1 MDSSNDNFSNA
12 IQKIKKQNPKTII
25 CNIGTYTLEEDLE
38 FLNQV
43 KKQTKAKII
52 TFGQHPSV
60 EPEDTLKNSVIDIL
74 IKGEPEEVINDV
86 IKNINNKKQLK
97 TIKGVCY
104 KRHISKEKNII
115 KDLDKLP
122 FPKRPNKNYYFNPL
136 VKHEPC
142 TTMLITRGCP
152 FDCSF
157 CTVPTL
163 YGKTFRKRSVE
174 KVIKE
179 IKTIINQGYKEIF
192 FRDENLTL
200 NKKYLTNICNEI
212 LKNKLKFSWMCNSR
226 VDTVDLN
233 LLKLMKQSG
242 CHLIKFGVES
252 GNQKTLT
259 KLKKGTTIKQIKK
272 TFNFCKQLNI
282 DTLGHFM
289 IGNPGETKKDIL
301 NTINFAIQLDPTY
314 ASFDTLLTYP
324 GTTAKKS
331 MISEKELEDLHN
343 YAFRK
348 FYLRPKYIVKNIM
361 STKTVTQL
369 KNKILSSYELWYS
382 FLT

>member
-1 MDSSNDNFSNA
+1 
-12 IQKIKKQNPKTII
+12 
-25 CNIGTYTLEEDLE
+25 
-38 FLNQV
+38 
-43 KKQTKAKII
+43 
-52 TFGQHPSV
+52 
-60 EPEDTLKNSVIDIL
+60 
-74 IKGEPEEVINDV
+74 
-86 IKNINNKKQLK
+86 
-97 TIKGVCY
+97 
-104 KRHISKEKNII
+104 
-115 KDLDKLP
+115 
-122 FPKRPNKNYYFNPL
+122 
-136 VKHEPC
+136 
-142 TTMLITRGCP
+142 
-152 FDCSF
+152 
-157 CTVPTL
+157 
-163 YGKTFRKRSVE
+163 
-174 KVIKE
+174 
-179 IKTIINQGYKEIF
+179 
-192 FRDENLTL
+192 
-200 NKKYLTNICNEI
+200 
-212 LKNKLKFSWMCNSR
+212 
-226 VDTVDLN
+226 
-233 LLKLMKQSG
+233 MKQSG